1 MEVPLYAVIFVLLV
15 VVLVLIFRPRKVEV
29 PAIEELESKLRFA
42 LASAASVKEIQD
54 ALEGLPHD
62 LLESITRSLGKRTGK
77 LNELLAT
84 FELTQYD
91 RLFYLGEPIDFVG
104 VKYGEGI
111 DFIEV
116 KTGKARLS
124 EDERKLKELID
135 AKMINYVPL
144 SVEKIGIAEH
154 IDTEEIE
161 RQFEPGGKVKLAL
174 QYFGGK

>member
-1 MEVPLYAVIFVLLV
+1 MEIFLYVISSVLLV
-15 VVLVLIFRPRKVEV
+15 IVLVLLFRPRKVEV
-29 PAIEELESKLRFA
+29 PAIDELESKLRFA

-54 ALEGLPHD
+54 ALDDLPHD

-104 VKYGEGI
+104 VKYGVGI

-116 KTGKARLS
+116 KTGKARLT
-124 EDERKLKELID
+124 EDEKKLKDLID
-135 AKMINYVPL
+135 SKLVNYVPL
-144 SVEKIGIAEH
+144 SVNKIGIAEH
-154 IDTEEIE
+154 IDTGETGEE
-161 RQFEPGGKVKLAL
+161 
-174 QYFGGK
+174 

>member
-1 MEVPLYAVIFVLLV
+1 MEIFLYVIIGALLV
-15 VVLVLIFRPRKVEV
+15 IVLVLLFRPRRVEV

-54 ALEGLPHD
+54 TLEDLPHD
-62 LLESITRSLGKRTGK
+62 LLESITRSLGRRTGK

-104 VKYGEGI
+104 IKYGEGI

-116 KTGKARLS
+116 KTGKARLT
-124 EDERKLKELID
+124 EDEKRLKDLID
-135 AKMINYVPL
+135 SKLVNYVPL
-144 SVEKIGIAEH
+144 SVQKIGIAEH
-154 IDTEEIE
+154 IDTEEIGY
-161 RQFEPGGKVKLAL
+161 QPEP
-174 QYFGGK
+174 